1 MLLRLSQH
9 NPVRGWA
16 QRFTAENT
24 ERQAVPFKAP
34 RAAKTV
40 QSAAVARGIAQNI
53 VDSGEYLAVI
63 PALLFIPL
71 EMQPAPQRKHPRHRS

>member
-9 NPVRGWA
+9 NPVRGWV

-34 RAAKTV
+34 RAAKT
-40 QSAAVARGIAQNI
+40 I
-53 VDSGEYLAVI
+53 
-63 PALLFIPL
+63 
-71 EMQPAPQRKHPRHRS
+71 QPAADAERYSSKLRRFYGLPGGDTGPLLYTTGDAARTSAETPSA